1 MSDLKQ
7 LCSVGAGVGRA
18 TITLTLEPVTCRAR
32 RSPPSHLGC
41 QAAAPGHHRS
51 AGRYLPAP
59 RRPTD
64 HEHVKDGQ
72 KIPQKTACSVLSHEA
87 SDLLW
92 RTNNAGKCFS
102 KMTDNFGTDCRQSL
116 TDSGWWL
123 VRQQDKRQDANTGRS
138 HLTPYTLYLLP
149 STWPLHVTSTTR
161 PANGT

>member
-72 KIPQKTACSVLSHEA
+72 KIPQTTASSVLSHEA
-87 SDLLW
+87 SDLL
-92 RTNNAGKCFS
+92 
-102 KMTDNFGTDCRQSL
+102 
-116 TDSGWWL
+116 
-123 VRQQDKRQDANTGRS
+123 
-138 HLTPYTLYLLP
+138 
-149 STWPLHVTSTTR
+149 
-161 PANGT
+161 